1 MSREGSISSRSV
13 SRLSCERIFTHVFCG
28 YETGTAVLLRV
39 RGARGRSNFHP
50 AIMGYPTPA
59 PLPRYSEQSWQR
71 SPSLPVATSCGTTL
85 YPRSQQ
91 SLQHPE
97 PVPNGPPEYTQV
109 PIRRR
114 PFVRFPSSSSSP
126 ARVRQRCIKR
136 VNCSGSVNGPSRFSI
151 SASASLRFPAA
162 IYEAIATSRFSGVSP
177 STTPGD
183 PPPAISRTA
192 ARGSSR

>member
-1 MSREGSISSRSV
+1 MSREGSTFSSSV
-13 SRLSCERIFTHVFCG
+13 SILSCERVFAHKARDIRPARQFSSAF
-28 YETGTAVLLRV
+28 EAP
-39 RGARGRSNFHP
+39 RGRSNF
-50 AIMGYPTPA
+50 YPPDNGLSYTGP
-59 PLPRYSEQSWQR
+59 PPPILRQSRQR
-71 SPSLPVATSCGTTL
+71 SPSLPVATSCSTTL

-109 PIRRR
+109 SIRRR